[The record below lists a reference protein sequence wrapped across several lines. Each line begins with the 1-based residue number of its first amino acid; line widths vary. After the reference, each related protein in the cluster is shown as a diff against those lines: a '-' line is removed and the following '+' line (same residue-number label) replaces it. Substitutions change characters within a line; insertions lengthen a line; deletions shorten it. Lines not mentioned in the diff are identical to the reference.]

1 MSIPFTQFSF
11 PEMYER
17 ALVGPL
23 FRPFAEALLDVL
35 ELRAGERVLDV
46 ACGTGI
52 AARLAKER
60 VGDEGRVVGVDMNAG
75 MLGVARSAAP
85 EIDWREG
92 NATALPIDAEERF
105 DVVVC
110 HQGFQFFPDRAAAAR
125 EMRRALAAGGRLGI
139 GTWRPDEEV
148 PVGEQ
153 LRRVAE
159 RHVGSIADRR
169 HSLGD
174 PSPVETALRDAGF
187 RDIRSTIVMRT
198 VRFEDGLVF
207 VRMNAMALVGMS
219 ANAGEMA
226 EAERQR
232 LVDVIVRES
241 ADVLAR
247 YSDARG
253 LRYELATNVTTA
265 STGQN

>member
-1 MSIPFTQFSF
+1 LSIPFTQISF

-17 ALVGPL
+17 LLVGPL
-23 FRPFAEALLDVL
+23 FRPFAEALLDTL

-75 MLGVARSAAP
+75 MLSVARSAAP

-92 NATALPIDAEERF
+92 NATALPIDAAERF

-125 EMRRALAAGGRLGI
+125 EMRRAIAAGGRLGI
-139 GTWRPDEEV
+139 GTWRGDEEV
-148 PVGEQ
+148 PLGEE

-159 RHVGSIADRR
+159 RHVGPIADRR

-174 PSPVETALRDAGF
+174 PSPVEAALRDAGF
-187 RDIRSTIVMRT
+187 REVHSTIVVRT
-198 VRFEDGLVF
+198 VRFADGLVF
-207 VRMNAMALVGMS
+207 VRLNAMALVGMS
-219 ANAGEMA
+219 ASAGEMA

-232 LVDVIVRES
+232 LVDVIVADS

-247 YSDARG
+247 YSDAQG

-265 STGQN
+265 S